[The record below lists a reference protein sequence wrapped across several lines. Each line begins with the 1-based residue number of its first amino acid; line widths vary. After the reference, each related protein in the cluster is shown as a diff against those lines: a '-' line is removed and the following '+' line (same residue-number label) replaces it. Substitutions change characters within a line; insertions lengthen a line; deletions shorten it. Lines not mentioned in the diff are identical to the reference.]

1 MHPPRGPSILDP
13 IPDFEPY
20 VEEDV
25 AGFDWGD
32 FGSTLLGYAGD
43 YASGRMQAQAFRSL
57 TGGQP
62 AAMAIGAP
70 GATVPPR
77 SVTVDTLTG
86 KVTPCRRRRRRR
98 LLTSSDLADL
108 ASLKAIVGGGA
119 AMNAAVVKA
128 VRR

>member
-1 MHPPRGPSILDP
+1 MEEKVAIDWGELAVGIFDTAAGIYSGQTQRDYISGLVGGGSGPPPVQTVGPGGPPR
-13 IPDFEPY
+13 
-20 VEEDV
+20 
-25 AGFDWGD
+25 
-32 FGSTLLGYAGD
+32 T
-43 YASGRMQAQAFRSL
+43 
-57 TGGQP
+57 
-62 AAMAIGAP
+62 
-70 GATVPPR
+70 
-77 SVTVDTLTG
+77 VTVDTVTG